1 MRKLI
6 LFDFDGTLA
15 DTAPDLA
22 HAANQQ
28 RERRGMPPMSY
39 AQLRP
44 LASQGARGLL
54 RAVLGLTPEDPTYE
68 THRLQFLEDYE
79 RCMHQQ
85 AALFPGI
92 RELLDTLVAHGHAWG
107 IVTNKLEYLA
117 RPLIRQL
124 DLEAQSAAIVG
135 GDTAGHPKP
144 HPAPLLY
151 AAREAGFEPSHCLYV
166 GDDERD
172 IVAGKAAG
180 MPTIAVGYGY
190 GSPEEIPGW
199 QADAVADSPAA
210 IWPAVQALSA
220 ARLHG

>member
-22 HAANQQ
+22 LAANRQ
-28 RERRGMPPMSY
+28 RERQGLPPLPY
-39 AQLRP
+39 EQLRP
-44 LASQGARGLL
+44 LASHGARGLL
-54 RAVLGLTPEDPTYE
+54 RAVLGLTPEDAAYE
-68 THRLQFLEDYE
+68 THRLQFLADYQQ
-79 RCMHQQ
+79 CMNQQ

-92 RELLDTLVAHGHAWG
+92 RELLDTISAHGHAWG

-117 RPLIRQL
+117 RPMIRHL
-124 DLEAQSAAIVG
+124 GLEAESAAIVG

-144 HPAPLLY
+144 HPAPLLH
-151 AAREAGFEPSHCLYV
+151 AAREAGFEPGHCLYV
-166 GDDERD
+166 GDDARD

-180 MPTIAVGYGY
+180 MPTIAVRYGY
-190 GSPEEIPGW
+190 GAPEEIPGW

-210 IWPAVQALSA
+210 IWQAVRDLSE
-220 ARLHG
+220 ARQG

>member
-22 HAANQQ
+22 LAANLQ
-28 RERRGMPPMSY
+28 RERQGLPHLPY
-39 AQLRP
+39 EQLRP

-54 RAVLGLTPEDPTYE
+54 RVTLGLTPEDAAYE
-68 THRLQFLEDYE
+68 SHRLQFLADYE
-79 RCMHQQ
+79 RCMDQNSD
-85 AALFPGI
+85 LFPGI
-92 RELLDTLVAHGHAWG
+92 RELLDTLTANGHAWG

-117 RPLIRQL
+117 RPLIRHL
-124 DLEAQSAAIVG
+124 GLEEQSAAIVG
-135 GDTAGHPKP
+135 GDTAGHAKP

-151 AAREAGFEPSHCLYV
+151 AAREADFEPAHCIYV

-172 IVAGKAAG
+172 IVAGRAAG
-180 MPTIAVGYGY
+180 MPTIAVSYGY
-190 GSPEEIPGW
+190 GLPEEIPGW

-210 IWPAVQALSA
+210 IWQAVQDFCEV
-220 ARLHG
+220 RQD

>member
-22 HAANQQ
+22 VAANMQ
-28 RERRGMPPMSY
+28 RERQGLAALPY
-39 AQLRP
+39 EQLRP

-54 RAVLGLTPEDPTYE
+54 RVTLGLTPENPDYE
-68 THRLQFLEDYE
+68 THRLQFLADYE
-79 RCMHQQ
+79 QCMHQY
-85 AALFPGI
+85 ASLFPGI
-92 RELLDTLVAHGHAWG
+92 RELLDAIRAHGHAWG

-117 RPLIRQL
+117 KPLIRHL
-124 DLEAQSAAIVG
+124 GLEDESAAIVG

-151 AAREAGFEPSHCLYV
+151 AAKQAGFEPGHCVYV
-166 GDDERD
+166 GDDARD

-180 MPTIAVGYGY
+180 MLTIAIGYGY
-190 GSPEEIPGW
+190 GDPEEIPGW
-199 QADAVADSPAA
+199 QADAIADSPTA
-210 IWPAVQALSA
+210 IWQAIQDLSE
-220 ARLHG
+220 ARQD

>member
-15 DTAPDLA
+15 DTARDLA
-22 HAANQQ
+22 VAANLQ
-28 RERRGMPPMSY
+28 RERRGLPPMPY
-39 AQLRP
+39 EQLRP

-54 RAVLGLTPEDPTYE
+54 RATLGLTPEHSDYE
-68 THRLQFLEDYE
+68 TYRLQFLADYE
-79 RCMHQQ
+79 QCMSQH

-92 RELLDTLVAHGHAWG
+92 RELLDTISAHGHAWG

-117 RPLIRQL
+117 RPLIRHL
-124 DLEAQSAAIVG
+124 GLEAESAAIVG

-151 AAREAGFEPSHCLYV
+151 AARQAGFEAAMCLYV

-172 IVAGKAAG
+172 IIAGRAAG
-180 MPTIAVGYGY
+180 MPTIAIRYGY
-190 GSPEEIPGW
+190 GAPEQIPGW
-199 QADAVADSPAA
+199 QADAIADSPAA
-210 IWPAVQALSA
+210 IWQAFQDLSV
-220 ARLHG
+220 ARQG